1 MPKYDT
7 SNFYVLLYLLDYLVK
22 LFLVNKV
29 TALVC
34 KVNTETYKHLKHCEV
49 NTYYIYNIYLCVCV
63 CVCVCVC
70 MCVCVCVR
78 VVFWGIYLILKLLDD
93 TVVLNRAL
101 HPE

>member
-49 NTYYIYNIYLCVCV
+49 NTHYFLVKDYFGTKNY
-63 CVCVCVC
+63 
-70 MCVCVCVR
+70 R
-78 VVFWGIYLILKLLDD
+78 
-93 TVVLNRAL
+93 
-101 HPE
+101 H